1 MKKLTA
7 ILMAMVLMLS
17 MSVTGNAETVVYK
30 GMAKFMIS
38 EQHMIEGTIELE
50 EDIPHTFY
58 QKSCWKSPRGTKGD
72 GTIIR
77 DKVMSM
83 ADIAGYTEMY
93 AQIDICD
100 EWLPLVRTVIGEE
113 TEITVNTLIEATVY
127 HLEEYA
133 AHVCFTSRD
142 AFTQIGKV
150 TFKDG
155 NWCFIYAGIWEGDTV
170 TRLGFRAGYYQ
181 IVVTP
186 EPTPEPTPAPVPT
199 CRPTKRP
206 CTGKNNGQ
214 QTNMTSLFSININQ
228 DNSQTFGFINVIQKS
243 FEIFKSTYQQTVVNK
258 QPCKK

>member
-93 AQIDICD
+93 ARIEICD
-100 EWLPLVRTVIGEE
+100 EWLPR
-113 TEITVNTLIEATVY
+113 
-127 HLEEYA
+127 
-133 AHVCFTSRD
+133 
-142 AFTQIGKV
+142 
-150 TFKDG
+150 
-155 NWCFIYAGIWEGDTV
+155 
-170 TRLGFRAGYYQ
+170 RL
-181 IVVTP
+181 
-186 EPTPEPTPAPVPT
+186 TPAPA
-199 CRPTKRP
+199 RLP
-206 CTGKNNGQ
+206 CSPS
-214 QTNMTSLFSININQ
+214 TSTRTTARLSG
-228 DNSQTFGFINVIQKS
+228 SLM
-243 FEIFKSTYQQTVVNK
+243 
-258 QPCKK
+258 